1 MALNFPRAAPPQIFR
16 KFGKFDA
23 YAPDPLLVA
32 MPPLQTSWLR
42 PWLTVKYFIDQLT
55 GLLNISCVIA

>member
-32 MPPLQTSWLR
+32 MPPPLQNVLAT
-42 PWLTVKYFIDQLT
+42 PMVN
-55 GLLNISCVIA
+55 G